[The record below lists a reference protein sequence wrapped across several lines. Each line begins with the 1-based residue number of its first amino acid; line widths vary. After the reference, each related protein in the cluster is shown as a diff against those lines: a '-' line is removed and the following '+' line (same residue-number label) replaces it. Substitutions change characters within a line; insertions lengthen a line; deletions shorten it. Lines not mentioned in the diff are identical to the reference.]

1 MTSKCPWRLLQA
13 QKDFVWLQN
22 GAVQTTVANR
32 TEHFPEQILKLPDP
46 CIILPPTDLAKMKAQ
61 SHKKKKKDLSSS
73 QTSFYTPSI
82 KSGCSY
88 YFLQPDTLQC
98 VLFPTARYTL
108 CVLFPTAI
116 YTLHYCSD
124 IYIADILHKL
134 TAQENTPTAS
144 AESNEKLFKDF
155 LLTHGQYLREY
166 KQFFPFLKKIKK
178 IVWLVSTSWE

>member
-82 KSGCSY
+82 KSGCS
-88 YFLQPDTLQC
+88 
-98 VLFPTARYTL
+98 VLFPTTRYFTVCIISYSQIYFV
-108 CVLFPTAI
+108 CVISYSHI
-116 YTLHYCSD
+116 YFALLQWY
-124 IYIADILHKL
+124 IYIYILQ
-134 TAQENTPTAS
+134 TFCTN
-144 AESNEKLFKDF
+144 
-155 LLTHGQYLREY
+155 
-166 KQFFPFLKKIKK
+166 
-178 IVWLVSTSWE
+178 